1 MVRQREIGS
10 SKDPVELARQLVPF
24 LLSAGSDRLGWT
36 CLHAARFF
44 CGSPSEINVPPLP
57 QHTLVLIKRSPDK
70 LELRY
75 EGVKRDKPPPIG
87 SISVVPPDNSVQW
100 RWAGNKD
107 SLHLYLETSL
117 LARVAAESFEFDLAR
132 TEVPPIDGLNA
143 PHVRAAMLAVDA
155 ELTTGGA
162 GGSLMVE
169 SLAHILAVQ
178 LIRHTLA
185 PRRAAGRTDGTLP
198 NRKLNQV
205 VDYIMGNLDNSL
217 TLDQMA
223 AIAHLSPYHFARQ
236 FKTTTGCPPHQYV
249 IARRVER
256 AQQLLRANRDVT
268 LAEVAQIVG
277 FADQSHFSL
286 HFKRIVGA
294 TPRQYQISARI
305 A

>member
-107 SLHLYLETSL
+107 SLHLYL
-117 LARVAAESFEFDLAR
+117 V
-132 TEVPPIDGLNA
+132 
-143 PHVRAAMLAVDA
+143 
-155 ELTTGGA
+155 
-162 GGSLMVE
+162 
-169 SLAHILAVQ
+169 
-178 LIRHTLA
+178 
-185 PRRAAGRTDGTLP
+185 
-198 NRKLNQV
+198 
-205 VDYIMGNLDNSL
+205 
-217 TLDQMA
+217 
-223 AIAHLSPYHFARQ
+223 
-236 FKTTTGCPPHQYV
+236 
-249 IARRVER
+249 
-256 AQQLLRANRDVT
+256 
-268 LAEVAQIVG
+268 
-277 FADQSHFSL
+277 
-286 HFKRIVGA
+286 
-294 TPRQYQISARI
+294 
-305 A
+305 